1 MSRSVA
7 PTTGSVA
14 AAAGTTTPPER
25 PGSCSSQASYL
36 LPVALGAF
44 GSPNSS
50 SPTRAPP
57 CWVPASQPP
66 RRSGFGQIVLT
77 LGPALEEIRAGVFL
91 DDLDLALNPD
101 YSTGCASS
109 IRSALEVIDPR
120 AEAMVLLLGDQPEVE
135 PEAVRRLVVQA
146 AHSPIAICRYEDG
159 LGHPLW
165 FQRRVFDE
173 LGSLH
178 GDKAVWK
185 LIESGL
191 HPVLEVRSREP
202 CRSTSILGRTTK
214 NCSPSFPPV
223 SAKPEPSVTEKP

>member
-1 MSRSVA
+1 MFVSGV
-7 PTTGSVA
+7 VL
-14 AAAGTTTPPER
+14 AAGGSRRLGVPKQLLSYKSTT
-25 PGSCSSQASYL
+25 L
-36 LPVALGAF
+36 LGA
-44 GSPNSS
+44 SLA
-50 SPTRAPP
+50 TA
-57 CWVPASQPP
+57 

-159 LGHPLW
+159 LGHPMW
-165 FQRRVFDE
+165 FQRRIFDE

-191 HPVLEVRSREP
+191 HPVLEVRTQGTVPLDVDTWEDYEELLARVPAGFGQTGAVGDRKAE
-202 CRSTSILGRTTK
+202 TAGK
-214 NCSPSFPPV
+214 
-223 SAKPEPSVTEKP
+223 